1 MERQFN
7 DYQIHIIKQDDK
19 VMITFLFPV
28 KELKDISQGLGGM
41 DTYTAPYIDL
51 SYLTFN
57 DAVVKMEYFQFI
69 YAQVLKLYPTLYL
82 HSFTYDGGSTI
93 TIFM

>member
-7 DYQIHIIKQDDK
+7 DYQMHIIKQDDK

-28 KELKDISQGLGGM
+28 NELKDVTLDLENNSNKKHCL
-41 DTYTAPYIDL
+41 IDL
-51 SYLTFN
+51 SYLVFK
-57 DAVVKMEYFQFI
+57 DVAAKMEYFQFI
-69 YAQVLKLYPTLYL
+69 HAQVLKLYPELYL